1 MNRLLIVGAGGFGRE
16 MFAAA
21 REAVGYGTA
30 FEIKG
35 FLDAKPTALDGFAGY
50 PPIVGSPD
58 TYEPGRYD
66 VFVTALGSIASRRRC
81 VEALEAKGA
90 LPADVEAKVAFDGG
104 EAKGVRFRDGRA
116 RLAPHASI
124 TADVCVGRHVSVF
137 HSSSIGHD
145 SELRDF
151 SHVYA
156 QCSIGG
162 GVKVGEGAVV
172 YPGSVVVPRRGI
184 GAGAVVGAG
193 SVVFVD
199 VDPGVTVIGN
209 PAAPMK

>member
-30 FEIKG
+30 FEIEG

-58 TYEPGRYD
+58 TYEPGKYD

-90 LPADVEAKVAFDGG
+90 KFVSIVHRTATIGQNVLIG
-104 EAKGVRFRDGRA
+104 EGSFI
-116 RLAPHASI
+116 APHVSI

-145 SELRDF
+145 SKLRDF

-162 GVKVGEGAVV
+162 GVNVGEGAVV

>member
-58 TYEPGRYD
+58 TYEPGKYD
-66 VFVTALGSIASRRRC
+66 VFVTALGSVASRRRC
-81 VEALEAKGA
+81 AEALEARGA
-90 LPADVEAKVAFDGG
+90 EFVSVVHRTATIGPNVVIGAGSFI
-104 EAKGVRFRDGRA
+104 
-116 RLAPHASI
+116 APHVSL
-124 TADVCVGRHVSVF
+124 TADVSVGRHVSVF

-145 SELRDF
+145 SRLGDF

-162 GVKVGEGAVV
+162 SVVLGEGAIV
-172 YPGSVVVPRRGI
+172 YPGSVVAPRRKV
-184 GAGAVVGAG
+184 GAAAVVGAG
-193 SVVFVD
+193 SAVFVD
-199 VDPGVTVIGN
+199 VDPGVTVLGN
-209 PAAPMK
+209 PARPID

>member
-1 MNRLLIVGAGGFGRE
+1 VNRLLIVGAGGFGRE

-21 REAVGYGTA
+21 REAVGYGAA

-35 FLDAKPTALDGFAGY
+35 FLDAKPTALDDFAGY

-58 TYEPGRYD
+58 TYEPGKYD

-90 LPADVEAKVAFDGG
+90 KFISIVHRTATIGQNVLIG
-104 EAKGVRFRDGRA
+104 EGSFI
-116 RLAPHASI
+116 APHVSI

-145 SELRDF
+145 SELCDF

>member
-21 REAVGYGTA
+21 REAVGYGTT

-81 VEALEAKGA
+81 AEALEAKCPKFVSIVHRTATIGQNV
-90 LPADVEAKVAFDGG
+90 LIG
-104 EAKGVRFRDGRA
+104 EGSFI
-116 RLAPHASI
+116 APHVSI